1 MDKLNQKVERILR
14 TKPRTRNDD
23 FLLINEVYK
32 EYISTKSMSFDL
44 LSKMHR
50 ELELP
55 PFESITRA
63 RQRRIKE
70 LVEQGIDKTL
80 AAAMIDSYVSCGILN
95 EW

>member
-44 LSKMHR
+44 LARMHR

-55 PFESITRA
+55 PFESITRTRRKIQKDNEELKACDVVELA
-63 RQRRIKE
+63 RSIQEEKYRDYYK
-70 LVEQGIDKTL
+70 K
-80 AAAMIDSYVSCGILN
+80 
-95 EW
+95 

>member
-14 TKPRTRNDD
+14 NKPRTRNDD

-32 EYISTKSMSFDL
+32 EYISTQSMSFDL

-55 PFESITRA
+55 PFESITRSRRKIQKDNEELKACDVVELA
-63 RQRRIKE
+63 RSIQEEKYRDYYK
-70 LVEQGIDKTL
+70 K
-80 AAAMIDSYVSCGILN
+80 
-95 EW
+95 

>member
-14 TKPRTRNDD
+14 TKPQTRNDD

-32 EYISTKSMSFDL
+32 EYISTQSMSFDL
-44 LSKMHR
+44 LSRMHR

-63 RQRRIKE
+63 RRKIQKE
-70 LVEQGIDKTL
+70 NEDLKACDVVEL
-80 AAAMIDSYVSCGILN
+80 ARTIQEEKYRDYYKK
-95 EW
+95 

>member
-14 TKPRTRNDD
+14 SKPRTRNDD

-32 EYISTKSMSFDL
+32 EYISTQSMSFDL

-55 PFESITRA
+55 PFESITRTRREIQKDNEELKACDVVELA
-63 RQRRIKE
+63 R
-70 LVEQGIDKTL
+70 
-80 AAAMIDSYVSCGILN
+80 
-95 EW
+95 

>member
-14 TKPRTRNDD
+14 TKPITRNDD

-32 EYISTKSMSFDL
+32 EYISTQSMSFDL

-55 PFESITRA
+55 PFESIARA
-63 RQRRIKE
+63 RRKIQKDNEE
-70 LVEQGIDKTL
+70 LKACDIVEL
-80 AAAMIDSYVSCGILN
+80 ARTI
-95 EW
+95 

>member
-32 EYISTKSMSFDL
+32 EYISTQSMSFDL
-44 LSKMHR
+44 LAKMYR

-63 RQRRIKE
+63 RRKIQKDNEKLKACDVVE
-70 LVEQGIDKTL
+70 LARLIQEEKYRDYYKK
-80 AAAMIDSYVSCGILN
+80 
-95 EW
+95 